1 MPPKKGA
8 GRKPATATKSS
19 ASPTLPK
26 PFVTAP
32 SHLQP
37 LYATLDP
44 SHIYL
49 VHVDAHPAAFK
60 RKIFLVP
67 LAMNVGIALLFAW
80 RAWSVLPYYLSLLAS
95 AIGQANEYTIL
106 AASHSYGELS
116 MVILRRTASFLV
128 DFLLCIFVWPWPWEF
143 FVGSSATTGSPLG
156 WRWQT
161 GFRDREI
168 YVRRSRAWDAA
179 LGDVLGNADSDP
191 SQRGEFWARVRDA
204 TNPLLLQGKTGYLL
218 MDGSWDLDWDAMVL
232 AAWLVDK
239 KDAGLDDF
247 SGPLVLLHSERFG
260 WVVVSLGQ
268 GESDANEEHRR
279 KQVFAFRD
287 ALTKL
292 GKEDLFFRWIEIVQF
307 ETNKPG
313 GFGAERQYETAEQI
327 RELFK
332 KNGVDFDAVWAEI
345 VSTSQR

>member
-1 MPPKKGA
+1 MPPKKGS
-8 GRKPATATKSS
+8 GRKPAPSSTATK
-19 ASPTLPK
+19 PGTLPK
-26 PFVTAP
+26 PFLPVSSTLAP
-32 SHLQP
+32 LT
-37 LYATLDP
+37 ATLTK

-49 VHVDAHPAAFK
+49 VHVDSHPAAFK

-67 LAMNVGIALLFAW
+67 LAMNVVIAALFAW
-80 RAWSVLPYYLSLLAS
+80 RAWSVLPYYLSLVAS
-95 AIGQANEYTIL
+95 ALGQANEYTIL
-106 AASHSYGELS
+106 AASHSYSELA
-116 MVILRRTASFLV
+116 VVVLKRTVSFLF
-128 DFLLCIFVWPWPWEF
+128 DFLLCVFVWPWPWEF
-143 FVGSSATTGSPLG
+143 FVGSSATAGSPVG

-161 GFRDREI
+161 GFRDQEI

-179 LGDVLGNADSDP
+179 VGDVLGNADSDP
-191 SQRGEFWARVRDA
+191 AQRGEFWARVRDA
-204 TNPLLLQGKTGYLL
+204 TSPLLLQGKTGYLL

-260 WVVVSLGQ
+260 WVVVNLGQ
-268 GESDANEEHRR
+268 GDSDANEEHRR

-287 ALTKL
+287 ALAKL

-313 GFGAERQYETAEQI
+313 GFGAQRQYDTAEQI

-345 VSTSQR
+345 VAKSQP